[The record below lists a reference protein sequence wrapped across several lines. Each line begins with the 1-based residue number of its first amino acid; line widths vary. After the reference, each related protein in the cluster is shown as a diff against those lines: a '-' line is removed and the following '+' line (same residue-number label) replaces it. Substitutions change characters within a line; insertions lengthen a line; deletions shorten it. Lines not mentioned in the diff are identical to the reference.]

1 MRGLRVGL
9 RIRVGRRRRLRVFP
23 NRPNPNPSPNPDP
36 SSNPNPNP
44 KQVWAAYTEMRP
56 RIREKL
62 CGSAASERRL
72 KRRKIYSFRVLARPA
87 VSVSLVTV
95 LSGDLHC
102 NLPCTPTL
110 QPYPATLPR

>member
-9 RIRVGRRRRLRVFP
+9 RIRVGHRRKRRDFP
-23 NRPNPNPSPNPDP
+23 NRPNPNPSPNPNPD
-36 SSNPNPNP
+36 PNPNP

>member
-1 MRGLRVGL
+1 
-9 RIRVGRRRRLRVFP
+9 
-23 NRPNPNPSPNPDP
+23 
-36 SSNPNPNP
+36 
-44 KQVWAAYTEMRP
+44 MRP

-62 CGSAASERRL
+62 CDSAASERRL
-72 KRRKIYSFRVLARPA
+72 KRRKIYGFSVVAGPA

>member
-9 RIRVGRRRRLRVFP
+9 RIRVGRRRRRRDFP
-23 NRPNPNPSPNPDP
+23 NRPNP
-36 SSNPNPNP
+36 NPNPNP
-44 KQVWAAYTEMRP
+44 KQVWAAYAEMRP

-72 KRRKIYSFRVLARPA
+72 KRRKIYGFRVLARPA
-87 VSVSLVTV
+87 FSVSLVTV

>member
-1 MRGLRVGL
+1 M
-9 RIRVGRRRRLRVFP
+9 RVGRRRRLRVFP
-23 NRPNPNPSPNPDP
+23 NRTNPNPSPNPNPDP
-36 SSNPNPNP
+36 NPNPNP
-44 KQVWAAYTEMRP
+44 KQVWAAYAEMRP

>member
-9 RIRVGRRRRLRVFP
+9 RIRVGRRRGRRRRVSP
-23 NRPNPNPSPNPDP
+23 KPSKPNPS
-36 SSNPNPNP
+36 P

-72 KRRKIYSFRVLARPA
+72 KRRKIYGFSVVAGPA

-95 LSGDLHC
+95 LSGDLPC
-102 NLPCTPTL
+102 NLPCNHTL
-110 QPYPATLPR
+110 QPYPGEPV

>member
-9 RIRVGRRRRLRVFP
+9 RIRVGRRRRRRDFP
-23 NRPNPNPSPNPDP
+23 NRPNPNPNPNPNPD
-36 SSNPNPNP
+36 PNPNP
-44 KQVWAAYTEMRP
+44 KQVWAAYNEMRP

-72 KRRKIYSFRVLARPA
+72 KRRKIYGFRVLARPA
-87 VSVSLVTV
+87 FSVSLVTV

-102 NLPCTPTL
+102 NLSCNPTL